1 MTVVR
6 IAQSLPQPTPAPE
19 EGRGPDPWV
28 LAATLGLVALGVAMV
43 FSASVPSATAGRSGD
58 IFRALRREAVVVGM
72 GLAAMLAA
80 SRMSLQWLRS
90 RAGMLLALTIGLLVA
105 VIFLGREV
113 NGARSWFAIPGTG
126 LSFQPSEMAKIVLVI
141 AAARYFARLPR
152 GLSNWRRAL
161 PPFMMLLVVTLLVAA
176 EPDMGTA
183 AVIVAAMLVYYHIA
197 GARLRHILAAGSLGL
212 VGAAAMVWH
221 HPYQLRRILDFF
233 AGSEVNLGGGYQRM
247 RALIA
252 LGSGGVTGRGYL
264 SGVEKYFYLPA
275 SSTDSI
281 LAVIGE
287 ELGMIATWAV
297 IAAFLLLVWRGM
309 TIAGRAPDRFSGLVA
324 AGVTCVIGVQALL
337 NIAVVTGSIPA
348 TGVPLPFVSYGGS
361 SLFFALIGI
370 GLLLNVSR
378 TAAPAR
384 AGAARPQ

>member
-1 MTVVR
+1 
-6 IAQSLPQPTPAPE
+6 
-19 EGRGPDPWV
+19 
-28 LAATLGLVALGVAMV
+28 
-43 FSASVPSATAGRSGD
+43 
-58 IFRALRREAVVVGM
+58 
-72 GLAAMLAA
+72 
-80 SRMSLQWLRS
+80 
-90 RAGMLLALTIGLLVA
+90 
-105 VIFLGREV
+105 
-113 NGARSWFAIPGTG
+113 
-126 LSFQPSEMAKIVLVI
+126 
-141 AAARYFARLPR
+141 
-152 GLSNWRRAL
+152 
-161 PPFMMLLVVTLLVAA
+161 
-176 EPDMGTA
+176 
-183 AVIVAAMLVYYHIA
+183 
-197 GARLRHILAAGSLGL
+197 
-212 VGAAAMVWH
+212 
-221 HPYQLRRILDFF
+221 
-233 AGSEVNLGGGYQRM
+233 M